1 MRVATAAT
9 LACHEL
15 RNAIEGLA
23 TAAGCNRLT
32 SERRVLLWMCLLVG
46 VNQLGFGAMVPSL
59 PLYAN
64 SFGVSASAIGLAVA
78 AYGFARFAA
87 VLPGGQLADRWGRR
101 PVLAIGGLISAIGS
115 FWCAEAHSFVEFIL
129 ARIVAGAGAGIILT
143 IGQIVLADISS
154 PDRRGRNIATYQA
167 AFLFGFGVGPFPGGL
182 LADTYGL
189 AAPFLMTGVA
199 SLLTTVIAW
208 FLVSETRTARTGPIA
223 SHKAAEIPFVRQM
236 LKLLSHRGF
245 LLVSLISL
253 MNAVVRTGGLFALIP
268 LIATTTLGLSVT
280 EIGFAMMVSGVCGF
294 VAAYPAGWLADRLG
308 RKAVI
313 VPSTVLTGM
322 SMVLFCYAPSY
333 AWFMAA
339 SIVWSVAASISS
351 SAPAAYVADTAP
363 AGMNASAMTAFRMT
377 ADAGYVLGPP
387 GLGLLADVT
396 SSTVA
401 LISASVV
408 LVAIGAIFAV
418 TPSEKRSLA

>member
-1 MRVATAAT
+1 
-9 LACHEL
+9 
-15 RNAIEGLA
+15 
-23 TAAGCNRLT
+23 
-32 SERRVLLWMCLLVG
+32 MCLLVG

-78 AYGFARFAA
+78 AYGFARF
-87 VLPGGQLADRWGRR
+87 VTILPGGQLADRWGRR
-101 PVLAIGGLISAIGS
+101 PVLAVGGLISAIGS
-115 FWCAEAHSFVEFIL
+115 FWCAAAQGFGEFIL
-129 ARIVAGAGAGIILT
+129 ARVVAGAGAGIILT

-199 SLLTTVIAW
+199 SLLTTAIAW
-208 FLVSETRTARTGPIA
+208 FLVSETGSARTGAVA
-223 SHKAAEIPFVRQM
+223 SDKAAEIPFVRQM
-236 LKLLSHRGF
+236 LRLLSHRGF

-280 EIGFAMMVSGVCGF
+280 EIGFAMMVSGVFGF
-294 VAAYPAGWLADRLG
+294 VAAYPAGWLADLFG

-363 AGMNASAMTAFRMT
+363 AGMNASAMSAYRMT
-377 ADAGYVLGPP
+377 ADAGYVVGPP
-387 GLGLLADVT
+387 GLGLLADLT
-396 SSTVA
+396 SPTVA

-408 LVAIGAIFAV
+408 LVSIGAIFAV
-418 TPSEKRSLA
+418 TPTEKRSG

>member
-1 MRVATAAT
+1 
-9 LACHEL
+9 
-15 RNAIEGLA
+15 
-23 TAAGCNRLT
+23 LT

-64 SFGVSASAIGLAVA
+64 SFGVSASAIGIAIAV
-78 AYGFARFAA
+78 YGFARFMA

-115 FWCAEAHSFVEFIL
+115 FWCAGAHSFVEFNM

-143 IGQIVLADISS
+143 VGQIVLADISS
-154 PDRRGRNIATYQA
+154 PGRRGRNIATYQA
-167 AFLFGFGVGPFPGGL
+167 AFLFGFGIGPFPGGL
-182 LADTYGL
+182 LAGAYGL

-199 SLLTTVIAW
+199 SVLTTAIAW
-208 FLVSETRTARTGPIA
+208 FLVSETRSARTSTVVSG
-223 SHKAAEIPFVRQM
+223 KTAEIPFVRQM
-236 LKLLSHRGF
+236 LQLLSHRGF

-268 LIATTTLGLSVT
+268 LLATATLGLSVA
-280 EIGFAMMVSGVCGF
+280 EIGFAMMVSGVFGF
-294 VAAYPAGWLADRLG
+294 GAAYPAGWLADRLG

-313 VPSTVLTGM
+313 VPSTVMTGL

-333 AWFMAA
+333 AWFIAA
-339 SIVWSVAASISS
+339 SMVWSVAASISS
-351 SAPAAYVADTAP
+351 SAPAAYAADAAP
-363 AGMNASAMTAFRMT
+363 AGMNASAMSAYRMT

-387 GLGLLADVT
+387 GLGLLADLT
-396 SSTVA
+396 SPAVA
-401 LISASVV
+401 IISASVV
-408 LVAIGAIFAV
+408 LVCIGAIFAV
-418 TPSEKRSLA
+418 APAEKRSEAQS

>member
-1 MRVATAAT
+1 
-9 LACHEL
+9 
-15 RNAIEGLA
+15 
-23 TAAGCNRLT
+23 
-32 SERRVLLWMCLLVG
+32 
-46 VNQLGFGAMVPSL
+46 
-59 PLYAN
+59 
-64 SFGVSASAIGLAVA
+64 
-78 AYGFARFAA
+78 
-87 VLPGGQLADRWGRR
+87 
-101 PVLAIGGLISAIGS
+101 
-115 FWCAEAHSFVEFIL
+115 
-129 ARIVAGAGAGIILT
+129 
-143 IGQIVLADISS
+143 
-154 PDRRGRNIATYQA
+154 
-167 AFLFGFGVGPFPGGL
+167 L
-182 LADTYGL
+182 LADAYGL

-199 SLLTTVIAW
+199 SLLTTAIAW
-208 FLVSETRTARTGPIA
+208 FLVSETRFARTGAAA
-223 SHKAAEIPFVRQM
+223 SDKAAEIPFVRQM

-294 VAAYPAGWLADRLG
+294 VAAYPAGWLADRVG

-313 VPSTVLTGM
+313 VPSTVLTGF

-377 ADAGYVLGPP
+377 ADAGYVVGPP
-387 GLGLLADVT
+387 GLGLLADLT

-408 LVAIGAIFAV
+408 LVAIGVIFAV
-418 TPSEKRSLA
+418 TPPEKRSLA

>member
-1 MRVATAAT
+1 
-9 LACHEL
+9 
-15 RNAIEGLA
+15 
-23 TAAGCNRLT
+23 
-32 SERRVLLWMCLLVG
+32 MCLLVA

-59 PLYAN
+59 PLYAS

-78 AYGFARFAA
+78 AYGLARFLA

-101 PVLAIGGLISAIGS
+101 PVLAIGGLISAVGS

-129 ARIVAGAGAGIILT
+129 ARVVAGAGAGIILT
-143 IGQIVLADISS
+143 IGQIVLADISP

-167 AFLFGFGVGPFPGGL
+167 AFLFGFGIGPFPGGL
-182 LADTYGL
+182 LAGAHGL

-199 SLLTTVIAW
+199 SLLTTAIAW
-208 FLVSETRTARTGPIA
+208 FLVSETRSVRTSA
-223 SHKAAEIPFVRQM
+223 VAADNAAEIPFVRQM
-236 LKLLSHRGF
+236 LGLLSHRGF

-268 LIATTTLGLSVT
+268 LLATATLGLSVA
-280 EIGFAMMVSGVCGF
+280 EIGFAMMVSGIFGL
-294 VAAYPAGWLADRLG
+294 VAAYPAGWLADQIG

-313 VPSTVLTGM
+313 VPSTVLTAM

-333 AWFMAA
+333 AWFIAA

-351 SAPAAYVADTAP
+351 SAPAAYAVDASP
-363 AGMNASAMTAFRMT
+363 PGMNASAMSAFRMT
-377 ADAGYVLGPP
+377 ADAGYVLGAPV
-387 GLGLLADVT
+387 LGLLADLT

-401 LISASVV
+401 IISASVV
-408 LVAIGAIFAV
+408 LVSIGAIFAV
-418 TPSEKRSLA
+418 TPPEKRSLAQP

>member
-1 MRVATAAT
+1 
-9 LACHEL
+9 
-15 RNAIEGLA
+15 
-23 TAAGCNRLT
+23 
-32 SERRVLLWMCLLVG
+32 MCLLVA

-189 AAPFLMTGVA
+189 AAPFLMTGLA
-199 SLLTTVIAW
+199 SLLTTAIAW
-208 FLVSETRTARTGPIA
+208 FLVRETRSARTSA
-223 SHKAAEIPFVRQM
+223 AVSDKAAEIPFVRQM
-236 LKLLSHRGF
+236 LRLLAHRGF

-280 EIGFAMMVSGVCGF
+280 EIGFAMMVSGICGF
-294 VAAYPAGWLADRLG
+294 IAAYPAGWLADQIG

-333 AWFMAA
+333 TWFIAA

-363 AGMNASAMTAFRMT
+363 AGMNASAMTAYRMT

-387 GLGLLADVT
+387 GLGLLADLT

-401 LISASVV
+401 LVSASVV

-418 TPSEKRSLA
+418 TPPEKRGLAQS

>member
-1 MRVATAAT
+1 
-9 LACHEL
+9 
-15 RNAIEGLA
+15 
-23 TAAGCNRLT
+23 
-32 SERRVLLWMCLLVG
+32 MCLLVG

-78 AYGFARFAA
+78 AYGLARFVAI
-87 VLPGGQLADRWGRR
+87 LPGGQLADRWGRR
-101 PVLAIGGLISAIGS
+101 PVLAVGGLISAVGS
-115 FWCAEAHSFVEFIL
+115 FWCADAHSFVEFIL
-129 ARIVAGAGAGIILT
+129 ARLVAGAGAGIILT

-167 AFLFGFGVGPFPGGL
+167 AFLLGFGVGPFPGGL
-182 LADTYGL
+182 AAGAYGL
-189 AAPFLMTGVA
+189 AAPFVMTGAA
-199 SLLTTVIAW
+199 SLLTAAIAW
-208 FLVSETRTARTGPIA
+208 FLVSETRFARTSLVA
-223 SHKAAEIPFVRQM
+223 SDKTAEIPFVRQM
-236 LKLLSHRGF
+236 LRLLSHRGF

-268 LIATTTLGLSVT
+268 LLVTATLGLSVA
-280 EIGFAMMVSGVCGF
+280 EIGFAMMVSGICGF
-294 VAAYPAGWLADRLG
+294 LAAYPAGWLADQIG

-339 SIVWSVAASISS
+339 SIVWSVATSISS

-387 GLGLLADVT
+387 GLGLLADLT

-401 LISASVV
+401 LLSASVV

-418 TPSEKRSLA
+418 TAAEKRGLA

>member
-1 MRVATAAT
+1 
-9 LACHEL
+9 
-15 RNAIEGLA
+15 
-23 TAAGCNRLT
+23 
-32 SERRVLLWMCLLVG
+32 MCVLVG

-59 PLYAN
+59 PLYAS
-64 SFGVSASAIGLAVA
+64 SFGVSASAIGVAVA
-78 AYGFARFAA
+78 AYGLARFLA

-129 ARIVAGAGAGIILT
+129 ARSVAGAGAGIILT
-143 IGQIVLADISS
+143 IGQIVLADISP

-182 LADTYGL
+182 LAGAYGL

-199 SLLTTVIAW
+199 SLLTTVIAC
-208 FLVSETRTARTGPIA
+208 FLVSETRSARTSAVA
-223 SHKAAEIPFVRQM
+223 SGKAAEVPFVRQM
-236 LKLLSHRGF
+236 LGLLSHRGF

-268 LIATTTLGLSVT
+268 LLATTTLGLTVT
-280 EIGFAMMVSGVCGF
+280 QIGFAMMVSGVFGF
-294 VAAYPAGWLADRLG
+294 VAAYPAGWLADQIG

-313 VPSTVLTGM
+313 VPSTVLTGL

-333 AWFMAA
+333 AWFIAA
-339 SIVWSVAASISS
+339 SIVWSIAASISS
-351 SAPAAYVADTAP
+351 SAPAAYAVDAAP

-377 ADAGYVLGPP
+377 ADAGYVIGPP

-401 LISASVV
+401 IISASVV
-408 LVAIGAIFAV
+408 LVCLGAIFAV
-418 TPSEKRSLA
+418 TSPEKRNPAQP

>member
-1 MRVATAAT
+1 M
-9 LACHEL
+9 
-15 RNAIEGLA
+15 
-23 TAAGCNRLT
+23 
-32 SERRVLLWMCLLVG
+32 SLLVA
-46 VNQLGFGAMVPSL
+46 VNQLGFGAMVPAL

-78 AYGFARFAA
+78 AYGFARFVAI
-87 VLPGGQLADRWGRR
+87 LPGGQLADRWGRR

-167 AFLFGFGVGPFPGGL
+167 AFLLGFGVGPFPGGL
-182 LADTYGL
+182 LAGAYGL

-199 SLLTTVIAW
+199 SLLTTAIAW
-208 FLVSETRTARTGPIA
+208 FLVSETRTARTSA
-223 SHKAAEIPFVRQM
+223 VAAAKAAETPFVRQM
-236 LKLLSHRGF
+236 LGLLSHRGF

-268 LIATTTLGLSVT
+268 LLVTATLGLSVA
-280 EIGFAMMVSGVCGF
+280 EIGFAMMVSGICGF
-294 VAAYPAGWLADRLG
+294 AAAYPAGWLADRVG

-313 VPSTVLTGM
+313 VPSTVMTAM

-339 SIVWSVAASISS
+339 SIVWSVSTSIAS

-363 AGMNASAMTAFRMT
+363 AGMNASAMTAYRMT

-387 GLGLLADVT
+387 GLGLLADFT

-408 LVAIGAIFAV
+408 LVAIGALFGLAA
-418 TPSEKRSLA
+418 PEKRSPAQAQTDSGRQQ